1 MEYLNTQTWKEI
13 NQTQESFE
21 NIIKNCDEKIKS
33 VAQKIKDFKPAH
45 IVLTGRGTS
54 NHALLFF
61 KYLCEIYTPYVIS
74 LSSPSVITRYGGNID
89 YNNCVVIGCSQS
101 GKAQDCIAV
110 LEKAKKQEAL
120 TVAITN
126 DEQSPMAKKVNEHI
140 CLFAG
145 EEKSVAATKTFNAQL
160 FVLSRL
166 AAYLSNDEY
175 LLQILN
181 ALPKKYQTV
190 FESVDKA
197 TSLFAPELIDEKSGF
212 ILSRGITFPIAL
224 ESALKLQETCY
235 LQMKGY
241 AQSDFYHGPMAMVS
255 ESTPIVF
262 YCAKHHGRKI
272 YGEFFQD
279 QIEGIDKI
287 GSLGKKLFLVTT
299 DENIYEK
306 YHNELTTFYIPQIED
321 ELTSSFAFALFA
333 QMLAC
338 KLSCLLEKNPDEPR
352 ALKKVTITR

>member
-45 IVLTGRGTS
+45 IVLAGRGTS

-74 LSSPSVITRYGGNID
+74 SASPSVVTRYGGKIN
-89 YNNCVVIGCSQS
+89 YHNCVVIGCSQS
-101 GKAQDCIAV
+101 GRAQDCISV
-110 LEKAKKQEAL
+110 LEKAKKEGAL

-126 DEQSPMAKKVNEHI
+126 DDKSPMAKAVDEHI

-166 AAYLSNDEY
+166 VAYIAKSEY
-175 LLQILN
+175 LFQILN
-181 ALPKKYQTV
+181 ALTEKYPTI
-190 FESVDKA
+190 FENVNKA
-197 TSLFAPELIDEKSGF
+197 TDQFAPELIGEKTGF

-235 LQMKGY
+235 LKIKGY
-241 AQSDFYHGPMAMVS
+241 AQSDFYHGPMAMVT
-255 ESTPIVF
+255 ESTPIIF
-262 YCAKHHGRKI
+262 YCAKHHDEKI
-272 YGEFFQD
+272 YGKFFQD
-279 QIEGIDKI
+279 QSEGVDKI
-287 GSLGKKLFLVTT
+287 GLLCKKRFLITT

-306 YHNELTTFYIPQIED
+306 YRNELTSFYIPQIED
-321 ELTSSFAFALFA
+321 ELTSVFAFALFA
-333 QMLAC
+333 QILAC
-338 KLSCLLEKNPDEPR
+338 KLSCLLKNDPDCPR
-352 ALKKVTITR
+352 ALKKVTITV